1 MGQCVT
7 EKMRIIRKSKFYLSV
22 AALRNKI
29 ALCGLIG
36 IFLLPNVVLGVIPTS
51 DSWPTSQTTTTQP
64 PDIQTPILITRIVEY
79 NSSTLMEQR
88 SRFLEAEK
96 ALSLK
101 QLSKFRALLPT
112 LTNYPL
118 YPYLRYQELKQ
129 RLHKVSPDEM
139 SQFLREYESLSV
151 SDLLRKKWLRLKARQ
166 GHWQQFLDF
175 YTPQQNTRLQCNYLN
190 ALIRTG
196 QAEAAYPEIEKL
208 WLTGDFQPRICD
220 RIFKHWKA
228 AGQQSTELI
237 WKRLELALK
246 ANHRPLARYLVNSL
260 PNEDQK
266 LAKLWIK
273 LHHKP
278 ELLSQYQN
286 RIVASE
292 HSMAPYLVDNII
304 KRVARKS
311 PQAAADLWFSISA
324 KMSVDTEKQYAMLQ
338 TLAIAQARKQ
348 LPGAEDW
355 FSVIPDRYLTDVAR
369 EWRVRSALRQSQW
382 AMALTALNALTPIQ
396 QSDDRWQY
404 WRARVNEELNE
415 TETALAYFKS
425 LAQRR
430 SYYGFLAAD
439 RLGLPYELTGQVQQT
454 RAGVLFELSQQ
465 PGMLRAHEFLR
476 LNRMTYARREW
487 REATLSLS
495 NSERV
500 DAAKLAQH
508 WGWSGQSILTMA
520 STDQRDDIAL
530 RFPLLHQ
537 EQVLSHSEFA
547 EINPAWTYGVIR
559 RESAFVQDARSSKG
573 ALGLMQLMPATAKS
587 ISRSLP
593 KRYRGKPQLT
603 QADANLAFGTH
614 YLSKMLKRFDGQTV
628 LATAAYNAGAR
639 RITGWLPTNEALDA
653 DRWIETI
660 PIKETRDYVTS
671 VLAFTIIYA
680 DRLGIEQPRLSES
693 MSAIT
698 PLKAL

>member
-1 MGQCVT
+1 M
-7 EKMRIIRKSKFYLSV
+7 EIIRKFTLIRFV
-22 AALRNKI
+22 AAMGNKVT
-29 ALCGLIG
+29 LSSLVSLI
-36 IFLLPNVVLGVIPTS
+36 LLPSMAFGVIPTS
-51 DSWPTSQTTTTQP
+51 DSWPASSLSTDLQPDFQTS
-64 PDIQTPILITRIVEY
+64 ILVQRIVDF
-79 NSSTLMEQR
+79 NSSTLTEQR
-88 SRFLEAEK
+88 TRFLEAEK
-96 ALSLK
+96 ALRLK
-101 QLSKFRALLPT
+101 RLSKFRKLLPT
-112 LTNYPL
+112 LKDYPL

-129 RLHKVSPDEM
+129 RLHKVSTDELK
-139 SQFLREYESLSV
+139 QFLSEYESLPISY
-151 SDLLRKKWLRLKARQ
+151 LLRKKWLRLKARQ
-166 GHWQQFLDF
+166 GRWQQFLDF
-175 YTPQQNTRLQCNYLN
+175 YTPQRTTRLQCNYLH

-208 WLTGDFQPRICD
+208 WLTGDSQPRICD

-228 AGQQSTELI
+228 AGQQSTELVWARI
-237 WKRLELALK
+237 ELALK
-246 ANHRPLARYLVNSL
+246 AGRRTLARYLVRSL
-260 PNEDQK
+260 PSQDQK
-266 LAKLWIK
+266 FAQLWIK

-278 ELLSQYQN
+278 LLLGKYQR
-286 RIVASE
+286 RIVASK
-292 HSMAPYLVDNII
+292 HPMASKLVDNII
-304 KRVARKS
+304 KRVGRKS

-324 KMSVDTEKQYAMLQ
+324 KMPVDTEKQYAMLQ

-348 LPGAEDW
+348 LPGAEAW
-355 FSVIPDRYLTDVAR
+355 FSIIPDQYLTDVAR
-369 EWRVRSALRQSQW
+369 EWRVRSALRQTQW
-382 AMALTALNALTPIQ
+382 AMALTALNSLTAIQ
-396 QSDDRWQY
+396 QSNDRWQY
-404 WRARVNEELNE
+404 WRARVNEELSE
-415 TETALAYFKS
+415 TETAIAHFTT

-454 RAGVLFELSQQ
+454 RAGVLFELGQK

-476 LNRMTYARREW
+476 LNRMTSARREW
-487 REATLSLS
+487 REATLPLS

-520 STDQRDDIAL
+520 GTDQRDDIAL

-537 EQVLSHSEFA
+537 KKVLSHSEFA

-593 KRYRGKPQLT
+593 KKYRGKPQLT

-639 RITGWLPTNEALDA
+639 RITRWLPTESTLDA
-653 DRWIETI
+653 ERWIETI
-660 PIKETRDYVTS
+660 PFKETRDYVTS

-680 DRLGIEQPRLSES
+680 DRLGIDQVRLSES
-693 MSAIT
+693 MSAIA
-698 PLKAL
+698 PQKSL